1 MCGIVGL
8 VETVNLNSRKQLG
21 SIARCMADTIH
32 HRGPDD
38 SGVWADADC
47 GLALGHRRLSIFDL
61 SDKGAQPMVSHS
73 GRYVIAYNG
82 EVYNFLEIRKDLE
95 KDGLV
100 NWRGRSDTE
109 VILASIERWGL
120 SKSLTLFN
128 GMFAFALWDRRDR
141 VLSFA
146 RDRIGKKPLYYGWAK
161 NAFVFGSELKA
172 IKAHPGFEGE
182 IDREAL
188 TLLLKHNYVPSPYSI
203 YKNISKL
210 PPASLLSIN
219 LDKLKRRE
227 TPSPSLYWRVDDVVS
242 EGAASPLKVSE
253 DEAADEL
260 EKILQDSVSL
270 RMLSDVPLG
279 ALLSGGVDSS
289 LVVSLMQS
297 QSERPVKTFTIGYFE
312 KDANE
317 AHHAKEVAN
326 HLGTDHTELYLE
338 PEDVLNVIP
347 KLPELFDEPLGD
359 TAMIPTYLVSR
370 LARKDVTVCLSGD
383 GGDEFFAGYPRY
395 VWCQLYWNLWNRR
408 FGWAPRKARM
418 GLAKGLRACLAM
430 TPQKQRKNSFC
441 AKIND
446 VAKALETVYPEQ
458 IYELLFHWKN
468 PQEAVLN
475 SHTPQTVLTD
485 QKLWLNIEDPVS
497 RMAYLDIKSRLPDS
511 ILAKVDRASMSVSL
525 EVRAP
530 LVDHRV
536 MEFSARIPT
545 SMKVKG
551 VHGKWLLRKLLYKYV
566 PQEMVDR
573 PKTGFSMPI
582 NVWLRGPLRDW
593 AESLLDERR
602 LREEGF
608 FDTRVVREK
617 WKEHLSGEANWHYQL
632 WDVLMFQ
639 AWLDN

>member
-1 MCGIVGL
+1 MCGLAGFVDIAGNQGE
-8 VETVNLNSRKQLG
+8 ETLAA
-21 SIARCMADTIH
+21 IAGDMAETIR

-38 SGVWADADC
+38 GGVWADAEC

-61 SDKGAQPMVSHS
+61 TDKGAQPMVSRS

-82 EVYNFLEIRKDLE
+82 EVYNFGQIRKDLD
-95 KDGLV
+95 KDERI

-120 SKSLTLFN
+120 EKSLTLFN

-141 VLSFA
+141 VLNLA

-172 IKAHPGFEGE
+172 IKAHPGFEGA
-182 IDREAL
+182 IDRNAL
-188 TLLLKHNYVPSPYSI
+188 TLLLKHNYVPSPHSI
-203 YKNISKL
+203 YKNIFKL
-210 PPASLLSIN
+210 PPASVLSLN
-219 LDKLKRRE
+219 LDQLKQRE
-227 TPSPSLYWRVDDVVS
+227 TPPPNLYWRVEDVIS
-242 EGAASPLKVSE
+242 EGAANPFEGSE
-253 DEAADEL
+253 DEAVDEL
-260 EKILQDSVSL
+260 EKRLQDSVGL

-338 PEDVLNVIP
+338 PKDVLNVIP
-347 KLPELFDEPLGD
+347 QLPHLFDEPLGD
-359 TAMIPTYLVSR
+359 TAMIPTYLVSQ
-370 LARKDVTVCLSGD
+370 LAKKNVTVCLSGD

-395 VWCQLYWNLWNRR
+395 VWCQLYWNLWNKR
-408 FGWAPRKARM
+408 FGWAPKKARTGLAM
-418 GLAKGLRACLAM
+418 GLKGCLALM
-430 TPQKQRKNSFC
+430 PQRYQKNSFC
-441 AKIND
+441 DKIKD

-475 SHTPQTVLTD
+475 SHTPSTVLTD
-485 QKLWLNIEDPVS
+485 SELWLDIKDPVQ

-511 ILAKVDRASMSVSL
+511 ILAKVDRSSMSVSL

-530 LVDHRV
+530 LIDYTI
-536 MEFSARIPT
+536 MELSAKIPT
-545 SMKVKG
+545 SMKING

-573 PKTGFSMPI
+573 PKRGFSMPI

-602 LREEGF
+602 LKEEGF
-608 FDTRVVREK
+608 FDAGVVRKK
-617 WKEHLSGEANWHYQL
+617 WKEHLSGEASWHYQL
-632 WDVLMFQ
+632 WDILMYQ
-639 AWLDN
+639 AWLEN